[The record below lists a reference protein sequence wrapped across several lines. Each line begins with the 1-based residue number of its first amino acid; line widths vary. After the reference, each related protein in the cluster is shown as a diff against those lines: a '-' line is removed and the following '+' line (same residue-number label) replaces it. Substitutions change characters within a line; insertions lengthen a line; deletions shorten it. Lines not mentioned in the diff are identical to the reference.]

1 MSKEQSFM
9 KAAFFGVVAEE
20 LIFPF
25 PGLST
30 EEKQNLHS
38 LVDQLRRF
46 SEAEVDAAEIDCER
60 AVSERVLSGI
70 TELGLFGLG
79 VPEQFGGVGLGHTAH
94 ARVIQELAAVDAS
107 LALMLATHGAIGVRS
122 LVSFGTDE
130 QKQKYLPRLA
140 SGELLAAFALTEHAS
155 GTDAATIRTEARF
168 DEAAGVWRLN
178 GTKPWVTNGD
188 KAGLITVFARTSR
201 PDQGHKPRLT
211 AFLVERG
218 KGVESGRRHMTLG
231 VRGAGVTPVHFDDVE
246 LGPEDVLGEPGK
258 GYKVAM
264 AVLNDA
270 RLVLSASMF
279 GQARAIVNR
288 IVSHVQERR
297 SFGRVIGEF
306 PILKDKIA
314 KMMADAFA
322 VESMTYLT
330 TGLADRGV
338 EDYSLESSICRVAS
352 VEALWRVVNEA
363 MQIVAGRGYVE
374 PDSLERHLRDAR
386 VGFVVDGTNETLR
399 CFIALS
405 GLRGP
410 GEKLGEVESAM
421 YEPLK
426 GFGLLRRFA
435 PQKLREA
442 LRRERLTRAHPLLAR
457 EAVMFEEATD
467 ELHQGAMRA
476 LRDHGRE
483 IAEMQYTQKRLA
495 NVAIDLYALAACL
508 SRASAAIESRGE
520 GGAQREIDLCTMFA
534 TAAQGRMR
542 AHLARL
548 EHNDDELRKAIAS
561 RAYTDLGYP
570 FDVF

>member
-1 MSKEQSFM
+1 MSEEQSFM

-25 PGLST
+25 PALSR
-30 EEKQNLHS
+30 EEKDGLRA
-38 LVDQLRRF
+38 LLEQLRRF
-46 SEAEVDAAEIDCER
+46 LDAEVDSAAIDRNREISD
-60 AVSERVLSGI
+60 RVLGELR
-70 TELGLFGLG
+70 ELGLYGLG
-79 VPEQFGGVGLGHTAH
+79 VPEQYGGTGLGQTAH
-94 ARVIQELAAVDAS
+94 ARVIQELAAADAS
-107 LALMLATHGAIGVRS
+107 LGLMLATHGAIAARS
-122 LVSFGTDE
+122 LVTFGSAE
-130 QKQKYLPRLA
+130 QKQRYLPRLA
-140 SGELLAAFALTEHAS
+140 TGELLGAFALTEHAS
-155 GTDAATIRTEARF
+155 GTDAATIRTEARYD
-168 DEAAGVWRLN
+168 DEAKVWRLS

-188 KAGLITVFARTSR
+188 RAGLITVFARTSR

-211 AFLVERG
+211 AFLVERAP
-218 KGVESGRRHMTLG
+218 GVESGRQHKTLG
-231 VRGAGVTPVHFDDVE
+231 VRGVAVTPVHFDEVV
-246 LGPEDVLGEPGK
+246 LGPEAVLGEVGK

-270 RLVLSASMF
+270 RLVLSAAMF
-279 GQARAIVNR
+279 GQARAIINR

-306 PILKDKIA
+306 PILKDKVA

-338 EDYSLESSICRVAS
+338 EDYSLESGICRIAS

-374 PDSLERHLRDAR
+374 TDALERHLRDAR
-386 VGFVVDGTNETLR
+386 VGFVLDGTNETLR
-399 CFIALS
+399 CFVALA

-410 GEKLGEVESAM
+410 GEKLAEVESAM

-426 GFGLLRRFA
+426 SFGLLRRFA

-457 EAVMFEEATD
+457 EVVMFEEAT
-467 ELHQGAMRA
+467 EALHQSATRA
-476 LRDHGRE
+476 LKDHGRE

-508 SRASAAIESRGE
+508 SRASAAIASRGE
-520 GGAQREIDLCTMFA
+520 GGARREIDLVTMFA

-542 AHLARL
+542 AHLGRL
-548 EHNDDELRKAIAS
+548 EHNDDELRKEIAA
-561 RAYTDLGYP
+561 RTYTDKGYP